1 MKFNEIVDKVKG
13 LAYQEKEEL
22 KLLLDKYL
30 VEERREE
37 IETSYRETQKEYKE
51 SKLIFSSDIDKL
63 KEHIDR

>member
-63 KEHIDR
+63 KEQIDR